1 MNNINL
7 ILDDLKIR
15 IGELSVENAILRA
28 QLEEALRINR
38 EKNNIDISEKTQ
50 NQSS

>member
-7 ILDDLKIR
+7 ILDDLKMR

-38 EKNNIDISEKTQ
+38 ESNLSNVQKEDPNPRR
-50 NQSS
+50 

>member
-50 NQSS
+50 SQSS